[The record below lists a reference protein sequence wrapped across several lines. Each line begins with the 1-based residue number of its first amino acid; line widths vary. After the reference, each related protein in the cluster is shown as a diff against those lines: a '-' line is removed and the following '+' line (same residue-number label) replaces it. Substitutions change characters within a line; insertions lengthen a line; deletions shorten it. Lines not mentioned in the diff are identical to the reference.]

1 MGRANLSLLHYNEIT
16 VLFTTMA
23 PSLISLIVAALL
35 LLAVWLGL
43 YVRRHLPEPHLSA
56 DTKDTVKIAMG
67 LVATMSALLLGLL
80 VSSTQDSYKTVQ
92 SQVVTLGAKIS
103 FMDRLLSLYGPE
115 AAALQ
120 TRVRQITQA
129 TVQQMWNS
137 QNQPSAID
145 QEAGNDLYVTLLELE
160 PKNELQRNLKTQG
173 IATFM
178 EVGQLRTVM
187 QVQSQKTMIWPLL
200 VAVVFWLIVI
210 FFSFSLFA
218 PDNSTASFSLMISA
232 LSVAVAIFLILELN
246 QPFHGLIRISPA
258 LLEKAVPHS

>member
-1 MGRANLSLLHYNEIT
+1 MTPPLIALGVATSLF
-16 VLFTTMA
+16 V
-23 PSLISLIVAALL
+23 
-35 LLAVWLGL
+35 AVWLGT

-120 TRVRQITQA
+120 SRVRQITQA

-137 QNQPSAID
+137 QSQPSAINL
-145 QEAGNDLYVTLLELE
+145 EAGNALYVALLELE

-173 IATFM
+173 IATFL

-187 QVQSQKTMIWPLL
+187 QVQSQKNMSWPLL

-218 PDNSTASFSLMISA
+218 PDNSTASFSLMVSA

-246 QPFHGLIRISPA
+246 QPFHGLIHISPA

>member
-1 MGRANLSLLHYNEIT
+1 MTPPLIALGVATSLF
-16 VLFTTMA
+16 V
-23 PSLISLIVAALL
+23 
-35 LLAVWLGL
+35 AVWLGM

-115 AAALQ
+115 AATLQ
-120 TRVRQITQA
+120 ASVRQLTKA

-137 QNQPSAID
+137 KSEPSAINL
-145 QEAGNDLYVTLLELE
+145 EAGNALYVALLELE

-187 QVQSQKTMIWPLL
+187 QVQSQKTMTWPLL
-200 VAVVFWLIVI
+200 IAVVFWLIVI

-218 PDNSTASFSLMISA
+218 PDNKTASFSLMVSA

-246 QPFHGLIRISPA
+246 QPFHGLIHISPA
-258 LLEKAVPHS
+258 LLEKAVPQS

>member
-1 MGRANLSLLHYNEIT
+1 MIPPLIALGVATSLF
-16 VLFTTMA
+16 V
-23 PSLISLIVAALL
+23 
-35 LLAVWLGL
+35 AVWLGM
-43 YVRRHLPEPHLSA
+43 YVRRQLPEPHLSA

-115 AAALQ
+115 AATLQ
-120 TRVRQITQA
+120 ASVRQLTKA

-137 QNQPSAID
+137 KSEPSAINL
-145 QEAGNDLYVTLLELE
+145 EAGNALYVALLELE

-187 QVQSQKTMIWPLL
+187 QVQSQKTMTWPLL
-200 VAVVFWLIVI
+200 IAVVFWLIVI

-218 PDNSTASFSLMISA
+218 PDNKTASFSLMVSA

-246 QPFHGLIRISPA
+246 QPFHGLIHISPA
-258 LLEKAVPHS
+258 LLEKAVPQS

>member
-1 MGRANLSLLHYNEIT
+1 MIPPLIALSIAT
-16 VLFTTMA
+16 ALF
-23 PSLISLIVAALL
+23 
-35 LLAVWLGL
+35 LAVWFGS
-43 YVRRHLPEPHLSA
+43 YTRRHLPESHLSP

-92 SQVVTLGAKIS
+92 TQVVTLGAKIS

-115 AAALQ
+115 AATLQ
-120 TRVRQITQA
+120 ASVRQLTKA

-137 QNQPSAID
+137 LGQPSAIN
-145 QEAGNDLYVTLLELE
+145 QEAGNSLYVALLELK
-160 PKNELQRNLKTQG
+160 PQSELQQNLKTQG
-173 IATFM
+173 IATFL

-187 QVQSQKTMIWPLL
+187 QVQSQKTMTWPLL
-200 VAVVFWLIVI
+200 IAVVFWLIVI

-218 PDNSTASFSLMISA
+218 PDNKTASFSLMVSA
-232 LSVAVAIFLILELN
+232 LSVAVAIFLIMELN

-258 LLEKAVPHS
+258 LLEKAVPQS

>member
-1 MGRANLSLLHYNEIT
+1 MTPPLIALGVATSLF
-16 VLFTTMA
+16 V
-23 PSLISLIVAALL
+23 
-35 LLAVWLGL
+35 AVWLGM

-120 TRVRQITQA
+120 ASVRQLTKA

-137 QNQPSAID
+137 KSEPSAINL
-145 QEAGNDLYVTLLELE
+145 EAGNGLYVALLELE

-187 QVQSQKTMIWPLL
+187 QVQSQKTMTWPLL
-200 VAVVFWLIVI
+200 IAVVFWLIVI

-218 PDNSTASFSLMISA
+218 PDNKTASFSLMVSA

-246 QPFHGLIRISPA
+246 QPFHGLIHISPA
-258 LLEKAVPHS
+258 LLEKAVPQS

>member
-1 MGRANLSLLHYNEIT
+1 MIPPLIALSIAT
-16 VLFTTMA
+16 ALF
-23 PSLISLIVAALL
+23 
-35 LLAVWLGL
+35 LAVWFGS
-43 YVRRHLPEPHLSA
+43 YTRRHLPESHLSP

-92 SQVVTLGAKIS
+92 TQVVTLGAKIS

-115 AAALQ
+115 AATLQ
-120 TRVRQITQA
+120 ASVRQLTKA

-137 QNQPSAID
+137 LGQPSAIN
-145 QEAGNDLYVTLLELE
+145 QEAGNALYVALLELK
-160 PKNELQRNLKTQG
+160 PQSELQQNLKTQG
-173 IATFM
+173 IATFL

-187 QVQSQKTMIWPLL
+187 QVQSQKTMTWPLL
-200 VAVVFWLIVI
+200 IAVVFWLIVI

-218 PDNSTASFSLMISA
+218 PDNKTASFSLMVSA

-258 LLEKAVPHS
+258 LLEKAVPQS